1 MNIRAR
7 IVKFL
12 PSRRKFSCSGNPSGF
27 FASKDATEL
36 IRSLNFDIPESKII
50 SSIDTLALKI
60 SKTSQA
66 EYILIARLTPEQ
78 KFQVEAFTHGDKIDQ
93 QKKSL
98 QFETKLLSALLENNT
113 AHSNDPAE
121 ILSPIGTTKHS
132 AKSVTAMLLKNNE
145 GISIGAIFVF
155 SQKKHPTLTTIN
167 SLQFFSFFAA
177 SELRHLINKE
187 KLEKKNKEL
196 LRTEEELKLKNQL
209 LDNLNQNISKAKQV
223 VDESSRLQSAFLA
236 NLSHEIRTPMNVIM
250 GFTELLSAENMSAE
264 QRCHYIDIIQQ
275 NGTRLLHIMDSLI
288 DISRFQAKNTGKE
301 QEAFSLNHIMKQLH
315 NNYLSEI
322 TITGKPLNLKITLG
336 APDGKD
342 IVSLD
347 KEATYKVLNHLLD
360 NAVKFTAS
368 GYVHFGY
375 EMREKHILFFVKDSG
390 TGIPEG
396 KENVIFDLFRQGD
409 LRLSRQFG
417 GTGLGLAIAK
427 RYVSA
432 MNGQIWCHNNENERC
447 GATFKFTLPYHP
459 EIKKEPIS
467 DDKYQG
473 KRGNSGSIR
482 QLQSSASSS
491 KPEKQQ

>member
-1 MNIRAR
+1 MNLITR

-12 PSRRKFSCSGNPSGF
+12 SPRRKFSCSANPSGF
-27 FASKDATEL
+27 FASEDASEL
-36 IRSLNFDIPESKII
+36 IRSLNSDIPESKII

-66 EYILIARLTPEQ
+66 EYVLIARLTQEQ
-78 KFQVEAFTHGDKIDQ
+78 KFQVEAFSHTSKIDQ

-98 QFETKLLSALLENNT
+98 QFETKLLSSLLQNNT
-113 AHSNDPAE
+113 VHSNDPAE
-121 ILSPIGTTKHS
+121 ILSSLGTTKHH
-132 AKSVTAMLLKNNE
+132 AKSVTAMLLKNSE
-145 GISIGAIFVF
+145 GVSLGAIFIF
-155 SQKKHPTLTTIN
+155 SKKKQPTLTTIN

-177 SELRHLINKE
+177 SELRHLISKE
-187 KLEKKNKEL
+187 KMEKKNKEL

-209 LDNLNQNISKAKQV
+209 LDNLNKNISKAKQV
-223 VDESSRLQSAFLA
+223 VDESSRLKSAFLA

-264 QRCHYIDIIQQ
+264 QRRHYIDIIQQ

-288 DISRFQAKNTGKE
+288 DISRFQAKNIGKE
-301 QEAFSLNHIMKQLH
+301 QKAFSLNHIMKQLH

-322 TITGKPLNLKITLG
+322 SITGKPLNLRITLG
-336 APDGKD
+336 EPDGKD

-375 EMREKHILFFVKDSG
+375 EIREKHILFFVEDSG
-390 TGIPEG
+390 IGIPEG

-447 GATFKFTLPYHP
+447 GATFKFTLPCHP
-459 EIKKEPIS
+459 EVKKETTS
-467 DDKYQG
+467 DDKDQG
-473 KRGNSGSIR
+473 TKRNSGSMR
-482 QLQSSASSS
+482 QLQFSASS
-491 KPEKQQ
+491 KPGNQ